1 MKIEK
6 LTENKIRAIVD
17 FTDLDVENNIDLLI
31 NNPFDNQNLFLHIL
45 NRAEKELNFYTDNCK
60 LLIEAFLSIED
71 KIVFTITKFSE
82 LDSQH
87 EKNKKRI
94 ILKKP
99 IARKKHAVLNSSVGI
114 YSFDSFESFC
124 EYCSY
129 INNFKLIDI
138 STLAKN
144 IRLYFYHNAYYLVL
158 KDISKQIDVK
168 IFNLNI
174 SEFAEIIPFSNN
186 FLAKLSEYGKI
197 IIRHNAILTSTKFF
211 IN

>member
-1 MKIEK
+1 
-6 LTENKIRAIVD
+6 
-17 FTDLDVENNIDLLI
+17 
-31 NNPFDNQNLFLHIL
+31 
-45 NRAEKELNFYTDNCK
+45 
-60 LLIEAFLSIED
+60 
-71 KIVFTITKFSE
+71 
-82 LDSQH
+82 
-87 EKNKKRI
+87 
-94 ILKKP
+94 
-99 IARKKHAVLNSSVGI
+99 
-114 YSFDSFESFC
+114 DSFESFC